1 MKYIEDRPL
10 RIAGEAYA
18 LHCWRMLRWVSELR
32 LVPAA
37 RETARNPLRRPLLY
51 GPAATLT
58 RPGKILLFAAIMV
71 LLLGYRHNQEFA
83 LNTSALV
90 IGLLG
95 WSALVGW
102 WCRPQV
108 TAQRR
113 GVNWA
118 VAGQPYRARV
128 ALKNNR
134 SRPLRNF
141 VVREM
146 SVRGCRLPTESARG
160 YIDTLSDKSEIE
172 QKVEIVPRQRGALR
186 LDGVVVDAY
195 YPFFLTRTSQRCPL
209 DQELNVL
216 PASIKVDL
224 PSLRLLS
231 DQAAKSVNFGSD
243 KGRRERAL
251 DYVYSRTYQ
260 SGDMPSRLDRR
271 ASARRGEPM
280 SKVYHGA
287 LKLNPEGLVLI
298 VDLSLA
304 GLPLWKPRPDDPVVL
319 DNRLA
324 LAVELERRARGEGLA
339 LDGCWWNSDWR
350 LVSDTDNFYQ
360 QVAGV
365 AAVHQ
370 RQLPNQLDH
379 KDSIHVLVTGRW
391 DEQLEAW
398 VDHWRAQGLMLL
410 VVLLPESIDQ
420 SGQLPTAAG
429 YLEVH
434 L

>member
-1 MKYIEDRPL
+1 MKYLEDRPL
-10 RIAGEAYA
+10 RITGEAYG

-32 LVPAA
+32 LLPAA

-51 GPAATLT
+51 GPAAALT
-58 RPGKILLFAAIMV
+58 RPGKILLFASVIV
-71 LLLGYRHNQEFA
+71 LLLGYRHNQGFA
-83 LNTSALV
+83 LNTSALLF
-90 IGLLG
+90 GLLG

-102 WCRPQV
+102 WYRPRV
-108 TAQRR
+108 EVERR
-113 GVNWA
+113 GENWA
-118 VAGQPYRARV
+118 VAGQTYSARV
-128 ALKNNR
+128 LLKNSR

-146 SVRGCRLPTESARG
+146 AVRGCRLPAESARG
-160 YIDTLSDKSEIE
+160 YIDTLPGKSETE
-172 QKVEIVPRQRGALR
+172 QVVEIVPRQRGALR

-195 YPFFLTRTSQRCPL
+195 YPFFLTRTSQRYEL

-216 PASIKVDL
+216 PASIKVEL

-251 DYVYSRTYQ
+251 DYVYSRAYQ
-260 SGDMPSRLDRR
+260 TGDMPSRLDRR

-280 SKVYHGA
+280 SKIYHGA

-304 GLPLWKPRPDDPVVL
+304 SLPLWKPRPDDPAVL

-324 LAVELERRARGEGLA
+324 LAVEIERRARGEGLA
-339 LDGCWWNSDWR
+339 LEGCWWNNDWR
-350 LVSDTDNFYQ
+350 AVSENDNFYR
-360 QVAGV
+360 QVAEV
-365 AAVHQ
+365 TAVHQ
-370 RQLPNQLDH
+370 RHLPDQLDR

-391 DEQLEAW
+391 DDLLEAW
-398 VDHWRAQGLMLL
+398 VDQWRAQGLMLL
-410 VVLLPESIDQ
+410 VVLLPEADDQ

-429 YLEVH
+429 YLEVRP
-434 L
+434 